1 MKTYQI
7 TVAHPLLFSL
17 VSKHLE
23 TEASCWTFGKGMLPH
38 SCVIEDSNSS
48 TLLGHL
54 CHIFHFTMHKNR
66 SIGETSGLRG
76 GQLVPWLFHYR
87 PMLL

>member
-38 SCVIEDSNSS
+38 SCMIEDSNSS

-76 GQLVPWLFHYR
+76 GQFVPWLFHYKS
-87 PMLL
+87 MLL